1 MCEIHDAPT
10 SVLCFPVFGFQ
21 MMGIG
26 WQVWFKRGQITCSFF
41 QILNWFPAAIAGSPP
56 QKKLIP

>member
-1 MCEIHDAPT
+1 MFSSFWISNDGYWMAGMVQAW
-10 SVLCFPVFGFQ
+10 SNNLF
-21 MMGIG
+21 
-26 WQVWFKRGQITCSFF
+26 FF